1 MDRAQFEK
9 ILQEEFDALP
19 ELFQHNLENIRIV
32 VEDQPQKKWAG
43 GRGLL
48 LGLYEGIP
56 LSKRGADYGVYP
68 VLPDTITLF
77 HRNIELIAGNDD
89 AVRLQ
94 IRTTLIH
101 EIGHYYG
108 MSEADIRR
116 AGY

>member
-48 LGLYEGIP
+48 LGLYEAFP
-56 LSKRGADYGVYP
+56 
-68 VLPDTITLF
+68 
-77 HRNIELIAGNDD
+77 
-89 AVRLQ
+89 
-94 IRTTLIH
+94 
-101 EIGHYYG
+101 
-108 MSEADIRR
+108 
-116 AGY
+116 